1 MFGNKLAIAGKKI
14 MSLIFKLLFIFV
26 VLAQNAL
33 FKVTFCIRGPCIAMK
48 WHPVK
53 FCKAETVLYNK
64 VV

>member
-33 FKVTFCIRGPCIAMK
+33 FKVTFCIRGLCIAIK
-48 WHPVK
+48 WDPVK
-53 FCKAETVLYNK
+53 TLQS
-64 VV
+64 